1 MKGDGM
7 ASAVFA
13 PGTLSREGQPM
24 LREAG
29 SALLPNPWLSVDP
42 LYPGG
47 FFPPLRPLAT
57 PEPDDALGARLR
69 EAAEARLRMDWPAA
83 RVAAEHAAA
92 LAMEGG
98 QPECE
103 ACAQLERAATELL
116 AGEVDAAE
124 RLYRVMDDGPP
135 ARRRRAALG
144 LAVCTGVRGGF
155 AEALEAI
162 STVMKGAEPDDA
174 DLALLLANRAAALVA
189 LGRLRQAEADGA
201 EALRAGRRGKD
212 DPLTAVGGFALA
224 MAHLA
229 RGRRADARTRLADSV
244 RGFARAGDVLRQVQ
258 CHHLL
263 GEISYDGEDPIR
275 AGAHYRDALGLAR
288 PAGAVHTVEL
298 LTLRFEHR

>member
-1 MKGDGM
+1 MET
-7 ASAVFA
+7 AVFA
-13 PGTLSREGQPM
+13 PGTLTTEGQPM
-24 LREAG
+24 MREAV
-29 SALLPNPWLSVDP
+29 SALLPSPWLSVDP

-47 FFPPLRPLAT
+47 FFPPLRPLP
-57 PEPDDALGARLR
+57 PERAEDALDTRLR
-69 EAAEARLRMDWPAA
+69 ETAQARLRMDWPAA
-83 RVAAEHAAA
+83 RGAAEHAAA
-92 LAMEGG
+92 LAMEGAR
-98 QPECE
+98 PECE
-103 ACAQLERAATELL
+103 ACAQLELAATELL

-135 ARRRRAALG
+135 AQRRRAALG
-144 LAVCTGVRGGF
+144 LAVCTGVRGDFGG
-155 AEALEAI
+155 ALDGVRAA
-162 STVMKGAEPDDA
+162 MKDAEPDDA
-174 DLALLLANRAAALVA
+174 DLALLRANRAAALVG
-189 LGRLRQAEADGA
+189 LGRLREAEEQAA
-201 EALRAGRRGKD
+201 ESLRAGRRGKD
-212 DPLTAVGGFALA
+212 DPLTAAGGLALA

-229 RGRRADARTRLADSV
+229 RGRRADARTRLADAV